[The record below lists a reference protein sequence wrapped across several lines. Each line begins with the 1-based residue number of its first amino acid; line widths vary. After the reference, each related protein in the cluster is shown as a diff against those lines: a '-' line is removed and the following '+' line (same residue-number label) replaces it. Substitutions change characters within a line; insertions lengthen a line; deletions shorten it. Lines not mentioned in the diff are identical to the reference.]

1 MVKYHI
7 ELIWLMGESS
17 QSVSESMR
25 VENVGYESKS
35 ESAGRMAPAAVAGT
49 WLSLGAGACLSLGA
63 GGRIFSARFSRAW
76 LR

>member
-49 WLSLGAGACLSLGA
+49 WLSLGAG
-63 GGRIFSARFSRAW
+63 GRIFSARFSRAW